1 MSDPLPK
8 FTNPNPD
15 APFREPVARL
25 AKVITDRI
33 PVVLGKEKITKESPE
48 YIGLAPICTDE
59 QAEIAIKM
67 KKRVPRTMDD
77 MIKLTGMDRDYLEK
91 QLAEMSNN
99 GLIEYN
105 WENPQHEKQWVLP
118 MFVPGSAEFTNMNK
132 QVLIRRWD
140 AFLRE

>member
-105 WENPQHEKQWVLP
+105 W
-118 MFVPGSAEFTNMNK
+118 
-132 QVLIRRWD
+132 
-140 AFLRE
+140 